1 MKAQFGILSIILI
14 LMLVYT
20 SCEPLENASDVPA
33 VTFKSFDLYQTYDD
47 KLEQYILQGELVFDF
62 VDGDANVGIKDTAS
76 DEQNLFLVPYQK
88 LNKEYDS
95 IDATLY
101 GLNYTILDNEGLHR
115 DGKYTTIKGEI
126 KVMIPYSLVPPFDTL
141 RYDFYLVDRD
151 GNKSNVESTSDIA
164 F

>member
-1 MKAQFGILSIILI
+1 MKALLGILSVMLI
-14 LMLVYT
+14 TMLVST
-20 SCEPLENASDVPA
+20 SCEKLENASEIPA
-33 VTFKSFDLYQTYDD
+33 VTFKSFDLYQTYDE

-62 VDGDANVGIKDTAS
+62 IDGDANIGIKDTAS
-76 DEQNLFLVPYQK
+76 DEQNLFLVPFQK
-88 LNKEYDS
+88 LNNEYDS

-115 DGKYTTIKGEI
+115 DGKYTTIRGEI
-126 KVMIPYSLVPPFDTL
+126 KVKIPYSLVPPFDTL

-151 GNKSNVESTSDIA
+151 GNKSNVESTRDIA